1 VNALRQLR
9 NNAHLSQRD
18 LAGLLDVPVN
28 TFRMWDSG
36 LRPVPCGILDR
47 AKASLVKHARDT
59 ELVSLDQLAA
69 ELGVHQRTLRT
80 AARTG
85 RLAVQF
91 SSRSVFGRPIRR
103 ATRQAAAAFMERYYK
118 QSYSRF
124 AVKPRLPDTHV
135 PSDVPQRLKRLR
147 RKCRLTQAQ
156 LAKAIGAA
164 NKAVVYQ
171 WESGLRKPS
180 PVFWQKIAEL
190 EKTSITARR
199 HLLAR

>member
-1 VNALRQLR
+1 MNALRQLR
-9 NNAHLSQRD
+9 NDAHLSQRD
-18 LAGLLDVPVN
+18 LAGLLDMPLN

-36 LRPVPCGILDR
+36 LQPVPFGILYR

-59 ELVSLDQLAA
+59 ELVSLDQ
-69 ELGVHQRTLRT
+69 RTLRA
-80 AARTG
+80 AARTS

-124 AVKPRLPDTHV
+124 AVKPRPPDTHV
-135 PSDVPQRLKRLR
+135 PSDVPHRLKRLR
-147 RKCRLTQAQ
+147 RKYRLTQAQ
-156 LAKAIGAA
+156 LAKEIGAA

-171 WESGLRKPS
+171 RGSGLRKPS
-180 PVFWQKIAEL
+180 PVFWQTIERLVRIA
-190 EKTSITARR
+190 
-199 HLLAR
+199 

>member
-1 VNALRQLR
+1 MNALRQLR
-9 NNAHLSQRD
+9 NDAHLSQRD
-18 LAGLLDVPVN
+18 LAGLLDMPLN

-36 LRPVPCGILDR
+36 LQPVPFGILYR

-59 ELVSLDQLAA
+59 ELVSLDQLAR
-69 ELGVHQRTLRT
+69 ELGVHQRTLRA
-80 AARTG
+80 AARTS

-124 AVKPRLPDTHV
+124 AVKPRPPDTHV
-135 PSDVPQRLKRLR
+135 PSDVPHRLKRLR
-147 RKCRLTQAQ
+147 RKYRLTQAQ
-156 LAKAIGAA
+156 LAKEIGAA

-171 WESGLRKPS
+171 RGSGLRKPS
-180 PVFWQKIAEL
+180 PVFWQTIERLVRIA
-190 EKTSITARR
+190 
-199 HLLAR
+199 